1 MGWRFDALFMCV
13 HGRAV
18 PDWRQCAREG
28 EILAQNEMAQPY
40 ESRWDSN
47 ANYLGERFRAE
58 WSQKQWASSLGERD
72 ALNVRWAPTGWSGV
86 AGVAKR

>member
-1 MGWRFDALFMCV
+1 
-13 HGRAV
+13 
-18 PDWRQCAREG
+18 
-28 EILAQNEMAQPY
+28 LAQNEMAQPY

-47 ANYLGERFRAE
+47 ANYVEERFRAE

-86 AGVAKR
+86 AGVAKRCFSFSLLN